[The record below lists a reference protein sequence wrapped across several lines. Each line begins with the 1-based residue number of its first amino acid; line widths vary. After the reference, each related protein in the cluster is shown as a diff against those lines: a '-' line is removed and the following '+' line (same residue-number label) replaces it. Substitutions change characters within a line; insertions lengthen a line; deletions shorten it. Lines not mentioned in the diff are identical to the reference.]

1 MNKKQRQKQIVDY
14 INTVSEASIQ
24 ELVQLTDSSIATI
37 RRDLLDLH
45 EQNLLIRL
53 PGGARNMVQ
62 QQSLVQRTFDQRRS
76 HNAEAKLAIATAAKK
91 LVQPGMTIAIDSGT
105 TCWQFAAQ
113 LVDIKPLR
121 ILTSAVAV
129 IETLGDCDGIEL
141 VVIGGLFRQ
150 SNLDFTGPS
159 TINSFRQFSADIAFL
174 GCDGFIPEKGIFTN
188 DLDSHAI
195 SQAIAAC
202 AEKRVI
208 LFDDHKLNVR
218 HSCRILEPREIDCII
233 TNAQINTPLPGNLE
247 YICTSAE

>member
-1 MNKKQRQKQIVDY
+1 MNKKLRQKQIVDY
-14 INTVSEASIQ
+14 INTVSEATVQ

-53 PGGARNMVQ
+53 PGGARNTVQ

-76 HNAEAKLAIATAAKK
+76 HNAEAKLAIAAAAKE
-91 LVQPGMTIAIDSGT
+91 LVQPGMTIVIDSGT
-105 TCWQFAAQ
+105 TCWQFAAR
-113 LVDIKPLR
+113 LTDIKPLR

-129 IETLGDCDGIEL
+129 IETLGDCEGIEL

-159 TINSFRQFSADIAFL
+159 TINMFRQFSADIAFL
-174 GCDGFIPEKGIFTN
+174 GCDGFVPGKGIFTD

-195 SQAIAAC
+195 SQAIADC
-202 AEKRVI
+202 AEKRVV
-208 LFDDHKLNVR
+208 LFDDHKVNVR
-218 HSCRILEPREIDCII
+218 RSCRILEMRDIDCIV
-233 TNAQINTPLPGNLE
+233 TNAVLDMDDCGTTD
-247 YICTSAE
+247 YICTR